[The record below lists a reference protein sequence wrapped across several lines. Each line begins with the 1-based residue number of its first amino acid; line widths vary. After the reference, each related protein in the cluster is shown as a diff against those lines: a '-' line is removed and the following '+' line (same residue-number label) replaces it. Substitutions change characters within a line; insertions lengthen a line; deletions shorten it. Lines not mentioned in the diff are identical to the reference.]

1 MTANHRI
8 FLWARGFYAAF
19 FYNNTDKGGAVSTS
33 PLLATPSVPHQ
44 LPVKQTAAD
53 RGHGHK
59 KPRAAVFCR
68 PGKMTVYIIAG
79 HPPAS
84 LTVSNI
90 RQPGLVPF
98 ELDTALRPEMAPV
111 QIWR

>member
-1 MTANHRI
+1 MQHLFKIMLT
-8 FLWARGFYAAF
+8 
-19 FYNNTDKGGAVSTS
+19 KGAQFQH
-33 PLLATPSVPHQ
+33 PHYWLPHQ
-44 LPVKQTAAD
+44 LPAKQTAAD

-59 KPRAAVFCR
+59 KTGRLISCR
-68 PGKMTVYIIAG
+68 PGKLTIYIIAG
-79 HPPAS
+79 RQPAS

-90 RQPGLVPF
+90 RQPDLVPF

>member
-1 MTANHRI
+1 MTANCRI
-8 FLWARGFYAAF
+8 FLWVKGFYAAF
-19 FYNNTDKGGAVSTS
+19 FYNNADKGGAVSTS

-44 LPVKQTAAD
+44 LPVKQTTAD
-53 RGHGHK
+53 RDHGHK
-59 KPRAAVFCR
+59 KPGWLVSCR
-68 PGKMTVYIIAG
+68 PGKMTIYIIAS
-79 HPPAS
+79 HPPAT

-98 ELDTALRPEMAPV
+98 EPDTALRPEMAPV

>member
-1 MTANHRI
+1 MQH
-8 FLWARGFYAAF
+8 FL
-19 FYNNTDKGGAVSTS
+19 NSTDKGGAVSTS

-44 LPVKQTAAD
+44 LPVKQNAAD
-53 RGHGHK
+53 RGHRHK
-59 KPRAAVFCR
+59 KTGRLISCR
-68 PGKMTVYIIAG
+68 PGKMTIYIIAG

-90 RQPGLVPF
+90 RQPDLVPF